1 MGSFYNMFVTLL
13 DILCFGFLDSQ
24 WNGNLSGLIKN
35 ILICV
40 LKVNQSLKGLK
51 WHEGEQMMTEVSFLA
66 KVTL

>member
-13 DILCFGFLDSQ
+13 DLLSFGYLDSQ
-24 WNGNLSGLIKN
+24 WDRNLSGLIKN

-40 LKVNQSLKGLK
+40 LKVNQSLNGLK

>member
-13 DILCFGFLDSQ
+13 DLLCFGYLDSQ
-24 WNGNLSGLIKN
+24 WDRNLSGLIKN

-40 LKVNQSLKGLK
+40 LKVNQSLKGLN